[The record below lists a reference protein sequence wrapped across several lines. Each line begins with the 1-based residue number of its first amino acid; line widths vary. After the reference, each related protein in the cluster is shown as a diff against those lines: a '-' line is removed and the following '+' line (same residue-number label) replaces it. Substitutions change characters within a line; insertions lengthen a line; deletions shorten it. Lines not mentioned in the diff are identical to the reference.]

1 MGIYILYIYGFY
13 LRKHAVVS
21 HLALGGDADV
31 PVDVSKQM
39 NSKKKKN
46 ELTTLVVALRN
57 ETLVP
62 SSSAETSV
70 ATVFAVASLLYTSFS
85 SSSILSAALFLDA
98 SYIYISAPARV

>member
-39 NSKKKKN
+39 NSKKKN